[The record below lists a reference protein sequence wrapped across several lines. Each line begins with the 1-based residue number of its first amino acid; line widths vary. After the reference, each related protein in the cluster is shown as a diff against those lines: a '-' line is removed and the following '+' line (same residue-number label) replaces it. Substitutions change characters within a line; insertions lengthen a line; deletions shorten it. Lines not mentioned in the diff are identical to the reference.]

1 MRYDSVVQAIFV
13 SRPNRFIARVLLDG
27 QEQTV
32 HVKNTGRCRE
42 LLVPG
47 CTVWLSRASNPQRKT
62 AFDLVAAEKNL
73 PDGFVLLVNLDSQ
86 IPNDVAAEWLPR
98 SGLFSPDAVFRR
110 EVTFGGSRF
119 DFFVEDGNRKAFLE
133 VKGCT
138 LERDGICSFPDAPT
152 VRGARHVKELTQVL
166 EKGYE
171 AFVLFIVQMKGM
183 RYLIPNDVTDPQ
195 FGQNL
200 RAAAEAGVRVLAVE
214 CEVSPDAITACR
226 TLPIHLELE
235 QK

>member
-32 HVKNTGRCRE
+32 HIKNTGRCRE

-195 FGQNL
+195 FGQYL

-226 TLPIHLELE
+226 TLPVHLELE

>member
-62 AFDLVAAEKNL
+62 AFDLVAVEKNL

-226 TLPIHLELE
+226 TLPVHLELE

>member
-226 TLPIHLELE
+226 TLPVHLELE

>member
-195 FGQNL
+195 FGQYL

-226 TLPIHLELE
+226 TLPVHLELE

>member
-1 MRYDSVVQAIFV
+1 MRYDSVIPAVFV

-62 AFDLVAAEKNL
+62 AFDLVAAEKVRA
-73 PDGFVLLVNLDSQ
+73 DGSVLLVNLDSQ
-86 IPNDVAAEWLPR
+86 IPNDIAAEWLPR

-110 EVTFGGSRF
+110 EVAHGGSRF
-119 DFFVEDGNRKAFLE
+119 DFYIGDGDRKAFLE

-138 LERDGICSFPDAPT
+138 LERDGVCSFPDAPT
-152 VRGARHVKELTQVL
+152 ARGARHVKELAQVL
-166 EKGYE
+166 QEGYE
-171 AFVLFIVQMKGM
+171 AFVLFVIQMDGM
-183 RYLIPNDVTDPQ
+183 RYLVPNDATDPQ
-195 FGQNL
+195 FGRNL
-200 RAAAEAGVRVLAVE
+200 RDAAEAGVRVLAVE

-226 TLPIHLELE
+226 VLPVHLELE
-235 QK
+235 